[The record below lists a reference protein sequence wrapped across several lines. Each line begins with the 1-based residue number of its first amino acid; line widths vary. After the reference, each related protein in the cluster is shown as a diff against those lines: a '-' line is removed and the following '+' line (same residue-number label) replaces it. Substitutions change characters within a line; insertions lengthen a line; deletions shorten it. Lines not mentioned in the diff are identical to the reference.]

1 MFARRQRRQRC
12 ATAGRPARVGWHRL
26 TSAHGR
32 EAISAVPAGDVRR
45 AVQCDAAGL
54 GVAAC
59 VRHVGLIPGCT
70 RMHASLG
77 TLLRGKAR
85 KRCSAA
91 QRKAKRRHFVL
102 CELSRLSLELN
113 ATHIHIFESV
123 YKRTRNITVR
133 LWVWPLARPACD
145 ADAGAGE
152 CAVLSASGDWAV
164 LGRPLVGSKI
174 KICTLRAI

>member
-1 MFARRQRRQRC
+1 MFARRQRRRRC
-12 ATAGRPARVGWHRL
+12 TIAGRPARVGWHRL

-32 EAISAVPAGDVRR
+32 GAISAVPAGDARR

-59 VRHVGLIPGCT
+59 VFATSGCLLNS
-70 RMHASLG
+70 RMH
-77 TLLRGKAR
+77 KDAR
-85 KRCSAA
+85 KSWNFPEGESTETVHRCSAA

-123 YKRTRNITVR
+123 YPLPYLVANSHLKPTRAALPVEGGQGR
-133 LWVWPLARPACD
+133 CHHCAR
-145 ADAGAGE
+145 
-152 CAVLSASGDWAV
+152 SSIWTSHAS
-164 LGRPLVGSKI
+164 
-174 KICTLRAI
+174 